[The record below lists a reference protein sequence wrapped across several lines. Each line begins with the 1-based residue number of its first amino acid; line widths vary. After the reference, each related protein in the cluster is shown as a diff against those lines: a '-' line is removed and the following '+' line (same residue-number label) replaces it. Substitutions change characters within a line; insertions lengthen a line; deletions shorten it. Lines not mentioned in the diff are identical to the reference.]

1 MGNQKSVP
9 RKALGLPSAG
19 LRWGQRVDVLMG
31 QNVSSVFSG
40 VWRPGC
46 RGDEGPVAGTGCS
59 GREGAGKA
67 TALATAKSGVG
78 LGQTDGGGRGH
89 LPTTCVLPKAVRGSP
104 SIPELPPPLLS
115 LVCHVGGRCYIRLQL
130 GRRDQLPDRVPL
142 LQPDGQLPE
151 HRRHPAGPGGH
162 PG

>member
-46 RGDEGPVAGTGCS
+46 RGDEGPVAGTGCL

-78 LGQTDGGGRGH
+78 LGRTDGGGEGTSADH
-89 LPTTCVLPKAVRGSP
+89 VCAPKGGAR
-104 SIPELPPPLLS
+104 LS
-115 LVCHVGGRCYIRLQL
+115 LNS
-130 GRRDQLPDRVPL
+130 
-142 LQPDGQLPE
+142 
-151 HRRHPAGPGGH
+151 
-162 PG
+162 